1 MFWRRSNNKQAEML
15 AAIARLER
23 RCADIEG
30 AIVVIAEHVEIL
42 EEKPARIA
50 SLLQK
55 WEPDGTRPM

>member
-1 MFWRRSNNKQAEML
+1 MFWRQTKNAEML

-23 RCADIEG
+23 RCADLEG
-30 AIVVIAEHVEIL
+30 AVIVLCDHVEVL

-55 WEPDGTRPM
+55 WTPDSGVNKQ